1 MLRPGGFARI
11 IFAPGRKGGEFHM
24 YFKQFYL
31 GCLAHA
37 SYLIGSDREAAVVDP
52 QRDVDQ
58 YVAEAEAQNL
68 KIKYIIES
76 HLHADFIS
84 GHRELAARTGAQIVF
99 GKEAQA
105 TISHLPVKD
114 GDELSVGRVKLR
126 IIETPGH
133 TPESICVLVT
143 DAEAAREDAR
153 VPQKLLTGDTL
164 FIGDVG
170 RPDLAG
176 GKGFTPQTMA
186 AMMYDSLHEKLLK
199 LDDAVEVYPAHGAGS
214 MCGKNLSSETSSTI
228 GQQRKFNYALQ
239 PMSKEQFVTMMTTD
253 LPEAPA
259 YFSKDA
265 EINRSGADALSGL
278 PKPQPLTPEE
288 VRDCGQ
294 HGCVILDVRTA
305 AEFGSA
311 HVPGSLNIGLGG
323 QFASWAGSLI
333 PITAPIVIVAN
344 TEEQVEEAQIR
355 LARVGLENMKGF
367 LAGGMDGWSAAGF
380 EVAAVPQISV
390 AELKE
395 LIESQKALQV
405 IDVRRPAEYQ
415 SGHAPRAIAAPLAK
429 FRETLPALGLN
440 PDGPSAI
447 ICAGGYRSSAA
458 TSIAQQLGFT
468 NLLNVTGG
476 TGAWIKAGYEVEM
489 PAEAA
494 TN

>member
-1 MLRPGGFARI
+1 MPSESPSRESLFL
-11 IFAPGRKGGEFHM
+11 M

-31 GCLAHA
+31 NCLAHA
-37 SYLIGSDREAAVVDP
+37 SYLIGSDGEAAVVDP

-68 KIKYIIES
+68 KIKYIIET

-99 GKEAQA
+99 GNEAQA

-143 DAEAAREDAR
+143 DSEQDAR
-153 VPQKLLTGDTL
+153 GPQKVLTGDTL

-176 GKGFTPQTMA
+176 GKGYTPQNMA
-186 AMMYDSLHEKLLK
+186 AMMYDSLHEKLMR

-214 MCGKNLSSETSSTI
+214 MCGKNLSTETSSTI

-239 PMSKEQFVTMMTTD
+239 PMTKEQFVTMMTTD

-265 EINRSGADALSGL
+265 EINRSGAEALSGL
-278 PKPQPLTPEE
+278 PKPEPLSPID
-288 VRDCGQ
+288 VREIGQ
-294 HGCVILDVRTA
+294 HGCVVLDVRSA
-305 AEFGSA
+305 AEFGAA

-333 PITAPIVIVAN
+333 PITASIVIVADS
-344 TEEQVEEAQIR
+344 EEQIEEAQIR
-355 LARVGLENMKGF
+355 LARVGLENLKGF
-367 LAGGMDGWSAAGF
+367 LAGGIDGWRAAGF
-380 EVAAVPQISV
+380 EVAEVPQISV
-390 AELKE
+390 GELKH
-395 LIESQKALQV
+395 LIETQKGLQV
-405 IDVRRPAEYQ
+405 IDVRRPAEYE
-415 SGHAPRAIAAPLAK
+415 SGHAPRAVTAPLAK
-429 FRETLPALGLN
+429 LREMLPTLGLN
-440 PDGPSAI
+440 PDVPSAI

-476 TGAWIKAGYEVEM
+476 TNAWVKAGYEVEI
-489 PAEAA
+489 PADVS